1 MPLILIEHHHHYPDS
16 DSSTLTSMLRTMME
30 NIMAQI
36 DDLMLILNAVH
47 DDVTTVLSK
56 VTDLESQLTQLQQTT
71 PPQVDLQP
79 AIDAATAIRQ
89 QLEGTTATTADATGA
104 TPAPTEP
111 AAPTDTSA
119 SAETVTAT
127 DTASADVTSAPTD
140 PTAGTQPAA

>member
-36 DDLMLILNAVH
+36 DDLMTILNAVH

-56 VTDLESQLTQLQQTT
+56 VTDLENQLTQLQQTT

-89 QLEGTTATTADATGA
+89 QLEGTAGTTADATGA
-104 TPAPTEP
+104 APTP
-111 AAPTDTSA
+111 APTDTS
-119 SAETVTAT
+119 SQAETVTAT
-127 DTASADVTSAPTD
+127 DTASADVTSAPAD
-140 PTAGTQPAA
+140 PAADTQTA